1 MTITK
6 AHLTPNPYSRPE
18 TPLRP
23 VKAIVL
29 HWVENPGSTAM
40 ANRNWWESLPEYNER
55 PGVKEIWGS
64 AHYIVD
70 GTTILETVPPNEM
83 AYHVAAARSSAP
95 YTKFALDCIGTV
107 ANNCTIGIEMC
118 HPTLSGEPTVDTWN
132 TAIELSA
139 QLCVDNNLHAHAIT
153 THHSITRKN
162 CHKWF
167 MDHPYELER
176 FRWDVARELGY

>member
-1 MTITK
+1 MNIQK

-40 ANRNWWESLPEYNER
+40 ANRNYWEARKNGTNGY
-55 PGVKEIWGS
+55 GS

-70 GTTILETVPPNEM
+70 GNTILECIPPNEM
-83 AYHVAAARSSAP
+83 AYHVASARQDAP
-95 YTKFALDCIGTV
+95 YTMFAEDYLGHV
-107 ANNCTIGIEMC
+107 ANSCTIGVEMC
-118 HPTLSGEPTVDTWN
+118 HELWDGKPNRYTWDTSVDLVT
-132 TAIELSA
+132 

-153 THHSITRKN
+153 THHSITKKN

-167 MDHPYELER
+167 VDHPYELER

>member
-40 ANRNWWESLPEYNER
+40 ANRNYWEARKNGTNGY
-55 PGVKEIWGS
+55 GS
-64 AHYIVD
+64 AHFIVD
-70 GTTILETVPPNEM
+70 GNTTFECIPPNEM
-83 AYHVAAARSSAP
+83 AYHVASHKPDKP
-95 YTKFALDCIGTV
+95 YTLFARYWLGPV
-107 ANNCTIGIEMC
+107 ANNCTVGVEMC
-118 HPTLSGEPTVDTWN
+118 HDEWDGKPSYDTWQS
-132 TAIELSA
+132 TVEVVT
-139 QLCVDNNLHAHAIT
+139 QLCVYNNLHAHAIT
-153 THHSITRKN
+153 THHSITMKN

-167 MDHPYELER
+167 VDNSHELER

>member
-1 MTITK
+1 MNIQK
-6 AHLTPNPYSRPE
+6 AHLTPNPYSRPK
-18 TPLRP
+18 TPLQP

-40 ANRNWWESLPEYNER
+40 ANRNYWEARKNGTNGY
-55 PGVKEIWGS
+55 GS

-70 GTTILETVPPNEM
+70 GTTILECVPPNEM
-83 AYHVAAARSSAP
+83 AYHVASEKPDKP
-95 YTKFALDCIGTV
+95 YTPFARATIGTV
-107 ANNCTIGIEMC
+107 ANNCTIGVEMC
-118 HPTLSGEPTVDTWN
+118 HRTTTGEPSDETWKSTVDLVT
-132 TAIELSA
+132 

-167 MDHPYELER
+167 IMFPYELER